1 MYPARLTL
9 TAPDPVPEG
18 LAELVHDA
26 VWAHLP
32 EGHALEHITVVITSR
47 GIELVLFLSHGTES
61 PDRYARQLIETVT
74 RASPALAALR
84 LVPHGGP
91 AERHQY
97 SAKSRRGE
105 ETP

>member
-9 TAPDPVPEG
+9 SGPDPVPEG

-32 EGHALEHITVVITSR
+32 EGHALEHITVVITPR
-47 GIELVLFLSHGTES
+47 GIELVLFLCHGTES
-61 PDRYARQLIETVT
+61 PDSYARHLIETVI

-84 LVPHGGP
+84 LAPHGGS
-91 AERHQY
+91 AERHQC
-97 SAKSRRGE
+97 SAPSLRGE
-105 ETP
+105 EVP